1 MTERPERSDWRAEV
15 EEVHRRRALAKAQ
28 GGPEGV
34 ARQRR
39 RGLSTIRERIDGL
52 LDAGSFREHG
62 EGAGEPEHDDAGRLV
77 GFTPPNY
84 VVGTG
89 RIEGRP
95 VVVGGE
101 DFTLRG
107 GSPNAS
113 GLRKSVYVEDLAL
126 KLKLPLVRFHEGGG
140 GAVTGAGRRGPTGE
154 PVLARNR
161 FLSMART
168 LETAPVAAV
177 AVGAV
182 AGMPAARLCAAHFSV
197 MTRNSQVLVGGPAL
211 VERAVGERASKEEL
225 GGPDVH
231 LPNGV
236 VHNLAEDEADAFAQV
251 RAFLGYLPPNV
262 WELPPAAPGA
272 DGLDGP
278 GGADGADGAEAPD
291 DPGRTEEALLDIVPR
306 DRRKPFDMR
315 RLIRLVLD
323 HGSWFEMG
331 RRFGPGQ
338 ITGLARLAGHPVG
351 VLGNDG
357 RHYAGAMTAEG
368 AQKVRRFAELCDRFH
383 LPVVSFVDEPGFMI
397 GRGAERAGTIR
408 HGTEAILAVMRTRVP
423 WASVMVRKS
432 YGVAAAAHYGPYGTV
447 FSWPSVEQGALP
459 LEGGVAVAFGREIAA
474 AEDPEA
480 RRRALEAAFAAKQ
493 SPFPRAE
500 SFSVQEL
507 LDPRETRPALAEWL
521 ALVRPSLRLLLPP
534 LPAAGAPPWPL

>member
-1 MTERPERSDWRAEV
+1 MTDRADWRAEV
-15 EEVHRRRALAKAQ
+15 EELHRRRELAKAQ
-28 GGPEGV
+28 GGPEGI

-52 LDAGSFREHG
+52 LDPGTFREHG
-62 EGAGEPEHDDAGRLV
+62 EGAGEPAHDDAGRLI

-84 VVGTG
+84 VVGAG
-89 RIEGRP
+89 RIDGRP

-113 GLRKSVYVEDLAL
+113 GLRKSIYVEDLAL
-126 KLKLPLVRFHEGGG
+126 KLKLPLIRFHEGGG
-140 GAVTGAGRRGPTGE
+140 GSVTGAGKRGPAGE
-154 PVLARNR
+154 PVLTRNR
-161 FLSMART
+161 FISMART
-168 LETAPVAAV
+168 LETAPVATA
-177 AVGAV
+177 AIGAV

-197 MTRNSQVLVGGPAL
+197 MTPNSQVLVGGPAL
-211 VERAVGERASKEEL
+211 VERAVGERFTKEEL

-251 RAFLGYLPPNV
+251 RTFLGYLPSNV
-262 WELPPAAPGA
+262 WELPPVAACA
-272 DGLDGP
+272 DDT
-278 GGADGADGAEAPD
+278 
-291 DPGRTEEALLDIVPR
+291 GRTEDALLDIVPR

-315 RLIRLVLD
+315 RLVRLVLD
-323 HGSWFEMG
+323 EGTWFEMG

-368 AQKVRRFAELCDRFH
+368 AQKVRRFAELCEQFH

-397 GRGAERAGTIR
+397 GRDAERAGTIR
-408 HGTEAILAVMRTRVP
+408 HGTEAIMAVMRTRVP
-423 WASVMVRKS
+423 WVSVMVRKS

-459 LEGGVAVAFGREIAA
+459 LEGGVAIAFGREIAA

-480 RRRALEAAFAAKQ
+480 RRRELEAEFAARQ

-500 SFSVQEL
+500 SFAVQEL

-521 ALVRPSLRLLLPP
+521 ELVRPSLRLLLP
-534 LPAAGAPPWPL
+534 LTAVAPRPI

>member
-1 MTERPERSDWRAEV
+1 MTERSDWRGEV

-52 LDAGSFREHG
+52 LDEGSFREHG

-140 GAVTGAGRRGPTGE
+140 GSVTGAGRRGPVGE

-272 DGLDGP
+272 GDP
-278 GGADGADGAEAPD
+278 GGANGSDSPEAPD
-291 DPGRTEEALLDIVPR
+291 DPGRTEEALLDLVPR

-323 HGSWFEMG
+323 NGSWFEMG

-397 GRGAERAGTIR
+397 GRDAERAGTIR

-480 RRRALEAAFAAKQ
+480 RRRELEAAFAAKQ

-507 LDPRETRPALAEWL
+507 LDPRETRPALAGWL
-521 ALVRPSLRLLLPP
+521 DLVRPSLRLLLPP
-534 LPAAGAPPWPL
+534 LPAAGAPPWPV

>member
-1 MTERPERSDWRAEV
+1 MTDRSGWRAEV
-15 EEVHRRRALAKAQ
+15 EEVHLRRELAKAQ

-52 LDAGSFREHG
+52 LDTGSFREHG
-62 EGAGEPEHDDAGRLV
+62 EGAGEPEHDDSGRLV

-89 RIEGRP
+89 RIDGRP

-126 KLKLPLVRFHEGGG
+126 KLKLPMVRFHEGGG
-140 GAVTGAGRRGPTGE
+140 GSVTGAGRRGPAGE
-154 PVLARNR
+154 PVLHRNR

-197 MTRNSQVLVGGPAL
+197 MTRSSQVLVGGPAL

-225 GGPDVH
+225 GGPEVH

-262 WELPPAAPGA
+262 WELPPAAPA
-272 DGLDGP
+272 
-278 GGADGADGAEAPD
+278 AD

-323 HGSWFEMG
+323 DGSWFEMA

-357 RHYAGAMTAEG
+357 RYYAGAMTAEG

-397 GRGAERAGTIR
+397 GRDAERAGTIR
-408 HGTEAILAVMRTRVP
+408 HGTEAILAVMRTRSP
-423 WASVMVRKS
+423 WVSVMVRKS

-480 RRRALEAAFAAKQ
+480 RRIELEAAFAAKQ

-521 ALVRPSLRLLLPP
+521 DLVRPSLRLLPP
-534 LPAAGAPPWPL
+534 PPAGGAPWPV

>member
-140 GAVTGAGRRGPTGE
+140 GSVTGAGRRGPAGE

-262 WELPPAAPGA
+262 WELPPAVPGA

>member
-1 MTERPERSDWRAEV
+1 MTERSDWRGEV

-52 LDAGSFREHG
+52 LDEGSFREHG

-84 VVGTG
+84 VVGIG

-140 GAVTGAGRRGPTGE
+140 GSVTGAGRRGPVGE

-225 GGPDVH
+225 GGPEVH

-272 DGLDGP
+272 GDP
-278 GGADGADGAEAPD
+278 GGANGADGSDRPEAPD
-291 DPGRTEEALLDIVPR
+291 DPGRTEEALLDLVPR

-397 GRGAERAGTIR
+397 GRDAERAGTIR

-423 WASVMVRKS
+423 WVSVMVRKS

-480 RRRALEAAFAAKQ
+480 RRRELEAAFAAKQ

-521 ALVRPSLRLLLPP
+521 DLVRPSLRLLLPP
-534 LPAAGAPPWPL
+534 LPAAGAPPWPV

>member
-1 MTERPERSDWRAEV
+1 MSDRSGWGAEV

-28 GGPEGV
+28 GGPEGI

-39 RGLSTIRERIDGL
+39 RALSTIRERIDGL
-52 LDAGSFREHG
+52 LDPGSFREHG
-62 EGAGEPEHDDAGRLV
+62 EGAGEPEYDGRGRLA
-77 GFTPPNY
+77 GLTPPNY

-89 RIEGRP
+89 RIDGRP

-107 GSPNAS
+107 GSPNPS
-113 GLRKSVYVEDLAL
+113 GLRKSIYVEDLAL
-126 KLKLPLVRFHEGGG
+126 KLKAPLVRFHEGGG
-140 GAVTGAGRRGPTGE
+140 GSVTGAARRGPAGE
-154 PVLARNR
+154 PVLSRNR

-168 LETAPVAAV
+168 LETAPVAA
-177 AVGAV
+177 AAIGAV
-182 AGMPAARLCAAHFSV
+182 AGMPAARLCASHFSV
-197 MTRNSQVLVGGPAL
+197 MTENSQVLVGGPAL
-211 VERAVGERASKEEL
+211 VERAVGERLTKEAL
-225 GGPDVH
+225 GGPEVH

-236 VHNLAEDEADAFAQV
+236 VHNLARDEADAFGQI
-251 RAFLGYLPPNV
+251 RAFLGYLPSNV
-262 WELPPAAPGA
+262 WELPPAAPGS
-272 DGLDGP
+272 
-278 GGADGADGAEAPD
+278 D

-323 HGSWFEMG
+323 EGSFFEMA

-338 ITGLARLAGHPVG
+338 VTGLARLAGHPVG

-357 RHYAGAMTAEG
+357 RHYAGAMTADG

-397 GRGAERAGTIR
+397 GRDAERAGTIR
-408 HGTEAILAVMRTRVP
+408 HGTDAIVAVMRTRVP
-423 WASVMVRKS
+423 WVSVMVRKS

-459 LEGGVAVAFGREIAA
+459 LEGGVAVAYGREIAA

-480 RRRALEAAFAAKQ
+480 RRRELEAALAAKQ

-521 ALVRPSLRLLLPP
+521 DLVRPTLRLLLPP
-534 LPAAGAPPWPL
+534 PQSTPWPV

>member
-1 MTERPERSDWRAEV
+1 MTERADWRAEV

-140 GAVTGAGRRGPTGE
+140 GSVTGAGRRGPAGE

-197 MTRNSQVLVGGPAL
+197 MTRSSQVLVGGPAL

-262 WELPPAAPGA
+262 WELPPAAPAA

-278 GGADGADGAEAPD
+278 GGADAPEAPD

-397 GRGAERAGTIR
+397 GRDAERAGTIR

-521 ALVRPSLRLLLPP
+521 DLVRPSLRLLLPP